1 MTRREGTVR
10 GFASAR
16 IEYWQG
22 MEGHDIRLGPVI
34 EKAEGG
40 PLSAYYARFGA
51 GERAPLPAPYTEIW
65 IVVSGSVTVHTP
77 GDTVKA
83 GPGDML
89 HVPENSPGELRA
101 DEDTELAC
109 VSVPAH

>member
-1 MTRREGTVR
+1 MTRPEGTVR

-16 IEYWQG
+16 LEHWQEW
-22 MEGHDIRLGPVI
+22 EGHDIRVGPVI
-34 EKAEGG
+34 GKEEGG

-51 GERAPLPAPYTEIW
+51 GTRAPLPAPYTEVW
-65 IVVSGSVTVHTP
+65 IVVSGAVTLHTP
-77 GDTVKA
+77 GGAVTA

-89 HVPENSPGELRA
+89 HVPEDSPGELEA
-101 DEDTELAC
+101 TEDTELAC